1 MPKVSVY
8 LPDDLYRRVQD
19 SGLSL
24 SAVTQQA
31 LHRALAQRRNHD
43 WIARRRDEEPLVAG
57 DVDVG
62 EVLEAVRDEFGR

>member
-24 SAVTQQA
+24 SAVTQEA

-43 WIARRRDEEPLVAG
+43 WIARRRDEEPLVEG
-57 DVDVG
+57 DIDVEELVD
-62 EVLEAVRDEFGR
+62 AVRDEFGQ